1 MERRRKKA
9 KSLHPEEGLENSA
22 VGMTQNR
29 TVKKHWKMYEKLECK
44 HSKVMWRPPDRWK
57 VYTFPRTLCNV
68 ARARIFFNGV
78 VDSKKKWRKRKKKKK
93 RLWWLVPLKVH

>member
-22 VGMTQNR
+22 VGITQNR

-78 VDSKKKWRKRKKKKK
+78 VDSKKKWREKKKKK
-93 RLWWLVPLKVH
+93 KKAFIPFTRTS